1 MDQLQIFKFNSNEV
15 RTVVK
20 NGEPWFVLTD
30 VCNILEL
37 STPSRVSERLDDDE
51 VSQTHVTDSI
61 GRDQQTNII
70 NESGLYNVILRSDK
84 PNAKPFRKWVTSEVL
99 PSIRKH
105 GAYMTDDVIQRTLAD
120 PEYIIGILTALSDNK
135 KEIAIKNQIIGE
147 LKPKA
152 DYMDDIIRSKSLVT
166 TTQISKDYGM
176 SALVFNKLLHVLKVQ
191 FKMNDQWLL
200 YSEYH
205 SKGYTH
211 SETVRIEHS
220 DGRVEAKMN
229 TKWTQKGRLFIYNL
243 LKEHGTLPVIER
255 A

>member
-1 MDQLQIFKFNSNEV
+1 MEQLQIFKFNSNEV
-15 RTVVK
+15 RTVIK
-20 NGEPWFVLTD
+20 DGEAWFVAKD
-30 VCNILEL
+30 VCDVLEL
-37 STPSRVSERLDDDE
+37 GNSSEAVRKLDDEEKGSEKIDTLGGT
-51 VSQTHVTDSI
+51 QTMLVV
-61 GRDQQTNII
+61 
-70 NESGLYNVILRSDK
+70 NESGLYTLIIRSNM
-84 PNAKPFRKWVTSEVL
+84 PNARPFRKWVTSEVL

-152 DYMDDIIRSKSLVT
+152 DYLDDIIRSKSLVT

>member
-1 MDQLQIFKFNSNEV
+1 MEQLQIFKFNSNEV
-15 RTVVK
+15 RTVIK
-20 NGEPWFVLTD
+20 DGEAWFVAKD
-30 VCNILEL
+30 VCDVLEL
-37 STPSRVSERLDDDE
+37 GNSSEAVRKLDDEEKGSEKIDTLGGT
-51 VSQTHVTDSI
+51 QTMLVV
-61 GRDQQTNII
+61 
-70 NESGLYNVILRSDK
+70 NESGLYTLIIRSNM
-84 PNAKPFRKWVTSEVL
+84 PNARPFRKWVTSEVL

-152 DYMDDIIRSKSLVT
+152 DYLDDIIRSKSLVT

-255 A
+255 T